1 MKILL
6 LGEYSNLHA
15 TLAEGLR
22 KLGHEVLVVSDGTYI
37 YDYKRDISLSRK
49 GKGIWSA
56 VRYMC
61 KLLVTLPRLRGFDVV
76 QLINPDCFALKAER
90 QFALYRYLRRHN
102 KVMVLGSFGNDWQW
116 VECGLN
122 RRLFRYGDFN
132 VGDRLRTNAYTQQ
145 VINEWLHS
153 SKGELSRYI
162 ADDCDA
168 IVTCLY
174 EYQLIYQ
181 DDYPAKTTFIPLPI
195 IPKAIS
201 LDSFE
206 RTSPYP
212 VKFFLGIKRILME
225 FRGTDIFYDALQRI
239 KKDYPDKCEITIVED
254 LPFREYEKRMNGQDF
269 ILDQA
274 YSYTP
279 AMNALEAMSKG
290 VVCIGGGEPENYEI
304 IGEKELY
311 PIINI
316 LPDRENV
323 YQALVGIISHPEE
336 IARLKKESIEY
347 VSKHHDYIKVA
358 RRYEALYQK
367 LLSGASR

>member
-1 MKILL
+1 MRILL

-22 KLGHEVLVVSDGTYI
+22 RLGHEVLVVSDGTYI
-37 YDYKRDISLSRK
+37 YGYKRDISLSRQ
-49 GKGIWSA
+49 GTGIWSA
-56 VRYMC
+56 VRYLW
-61 KLLVTLPRLRGFDVV
+61 KLLITLPRLRGFDVV

-90 QFALYRYLRRHN
+90 QFAIYHYLRKHN
-102 KVMVLGSFGNDWQW
+102 KVMILGSFGNDWQW

-122 RRLFRYGDFN
+122 RKLFRYGDFN
-132 VGDRLRTNAYTQQ
+132 VGDHLRTCAYTQQ
-145 VINEWLHS
+145 VIKEWLHS
-153 SKGELSRYI
+153 TKGELSRYI

-174 EYQLIYQ
+174 EYQLAYH
-181 DDYPAKTTFIPLPI
+181 DDYPQKTRFIPLPI
-195 IPKAIS
+195 VPKAIDPAT
-201 LDSFE
+201 LE
-206 RTSPYP
+206 RTAPYP
-212 VKFFLGIKRILME
+212 VRFFLGIKRILME

-239 KKDYPDKCEITIVED
+239 KADYPDKCEVTVVED
-254 LPFREYEKRMNGQDF
+254 LPFAEYEKRMNGQDF

-304 IGEKELY
+304 IDETELR

-316 LPDRENV
+316 LPDREHV
-323 YQALVGIISHPEE
+323 YQALSDIIAHPEQ
-336 IARLKKESIEY
+336 IVRLKKESIQYIER
-347 VSKHHDYIKVA
+347 HHDYVKVA
-358 RRYEALYQK
+358 AQYEELYQR
-367 LLSGASR
+367 LLSGAGL